1 MDRLDTAPWRG
12 IHTRILLV
20 LGVGW
25 ALDAFEVT
33 IINNVLTPL
42 VADFGIDTTRAL
54 IGNWTVWFTGLLIGA
69 LGFGWLADRLG
80 RKRLFV
86 ATLVLYSVATVLAAT
101 APSFEVFL
109 FFRFLTAIGVGG
121 EYSAITSAIGE
132 YMPARYRGRATVVTM
147 NFFSVGAVFA
157 SLVALFALGPLS
169 AFFTEQLGI
178 AGWRGALLIGAAAAL
193 YGLWARRA
201 IPESPRWLLSQGRT
215 READAVIT
223 TVSGVSRDGRV
234 QGPAVAARRSLRAQ
248 LAELVS
254 PPLRRRTAFA
264 CTIDFAA
271 SLAYYGVTTMLT
283 AFILVAGVVELPAAQ
298 VPYVTLTGN
307 VLGALLG
314 GYLLAL
320 VVDRYGRKVC
330 LVAAFVISIVGTV
343 GLGLA
348 GTAGS
353 LPLTVLAFTVALL
366 GATTAWIAVYTVVSE
381 IYPTH
386 LRATGVGLMVGAGR
400 IGGLIGVLAP
410 ALLVG
415 SLGLLTAVLAT
426 VAIFSSGLVAAL
438 WWYRNGPEAAGR
450 TLEELAPVGGR
461 V

>member
-1 MDRLDTAPWRG
+1 
-12 IHTRILLV
+12 
-20 LGVGW
+20 
-25 ALDAFEVT
+25 
-33 IINNVLTPL
+33 
-42 VADFGIDTTRAL
+42 
-54 IGNWTVWFTGLLIGA
+54 
-69 LGFGWLADRLG
+69 
-80 RKRLFV
+80 
-86 ATLVLYSVATVLAAT
+86 VATVLAAT

-109 FFRFLTAIGVGG
+109 LFRFLTAIGVGG

-132 YMPARYRGRATVVTM
+132 YVPARYRGRATVVTM

-169 AFFTEQLGI
+169 VFFTTQLGI

-193 YGLWARRA
+193 YGLWARRV
-201 IPESPRWLLSQGRT
+201 IPESARWLLSQNRT
-215 READAVIT
+215 AEADAVIT
-223 TVSGVSRDGRV
+223 SVTGIARDG
-234 QGPAVAARRSLRAQ
+234 AVRGLTVPARRSLRAQ
-248 LAELVS
+248 LGELWS
-254 PPLRRRTAFA
+254 PALRRRTTFA
-264 CTIDFAA
+264 CTVDFAA
-271 SLAYYGVTTMLT
+271 SLAYYGIITMLS
-283 AFILVAGVVELPAAQ
+283 AFILVAGVVEIDSAQ
-298 VPYVTLTGN
+298 VPYVLLIGN

-320 VVDRYGRKVC
+320 AVDRYGRKVC
-330 LVAAFVISIVGTV
+330 LIAAFVISIIGTV

-353 LPLTVLAFTVALL
+353 LPLTVIGFTVALG
-366 GATTAWIAVYTVVSE
+366 GATTAWISVYTVVSE

-415 SLGLLTAVLAT
+415 SFGLLTAVLAT
-426 VAIFSSGLVAAL
+426 VAIFSSGLLTAL

-450 TLEELAPVGGR
+450 TLEELAPAAWA
-461 V
+461 

>member
-1 MDRLDTAPWRG
+1 MDRLDTAPWNRL
-12 IHTRILLV
+12 HTRILLV
-20 LGVGW
+20 LGIGW

-42 VADFGIDTTRAL
+42 VEDFGIDTTYAL

-80 RKRLFV
+80 RKRLFI
-86 ATLVLYSVATVLAAT
+86 ATLILYSVATVLAAT

-109 FFRFLTAIGVGG
+109 FFRFLTAVGVGG

-132 YMPARYRGRATVVTM
+132 YVPARFRGRATVVTM

-169 AFFTEQLGI
+169 AFFTTQLGI

-215 READAVIT
+215 RDADGVIT
-223 TVSGVSRDGRV
+223 AVSGISRDGAV
-234 QGPAVAARRSLRAQ
+234 NGPTVPARRSLRAQ
-248 LAELVS
+248 LGELWS
-254 PPLRRRTAFA
+254 PALRRRTTFA

-271 SLAYYGVTTMLT
+271 SLAYYGITTMLS
-283 AFILVAGVVELPAAQ
+283 AFILVAGVVAIDPAR
-298 VPYVTLTGN
+298 VPYVLLTGN
-307 VLGALLG
+307 VLGALAG

-320 VVDRYGRKVC
+320 GVDRFGRKVC
-330 LVAAFVISIVGTV
+330 LITAFVISIVGTV

-353 LPLTVLAFTVALL
+353 LPLTVIGFTVALG
-366 GATTAWIAVYTVVSE
+366 GATTAWISVYTVVSE

-410 ALLVG
+410 ALLVD
-415 SLGLLTAVLAT
+415 SFGLLTAVLAT

-438 WWYRNGPEAAGR
+438 WWYRNGPEASGR
-450 TLEELAPVGGR
+450 TLEELAPAAV
-461 V
+461 

>member
-33 IINNVLTPL
+33 IINNLLTPL
-42 VADFGIDTTRAL
+42 VADFDIDTTRAL

-169 AFFTEQLGI
+169 AFFTGQLGI
-178 AGWRGALLIGAAAAL
+178 AGWRGALLIGAVAAF

-215 READAVIT
+215 EEADVVIT
-223 TVSGVSRDGRV
+223 AVSGVARDGRV
-234 QGPAVAARRSLRAQ
+234 QGTAVAARRSLRAQ

-254 PPLRRRTAFA
+254 PPLRRRTTFA

-320 VVDRYGRKVC
+320 AVDRYGRRAC
-330 LVAAFVISIVGTV
+330 LVVAFVISIVGTV

-386 LRATGVGLMVGAGR
+386 LRATGVGLMVAAGR

-415 SLGLLTAVLAT
+415 SFGLLTAVLAT

-450 TLEELAPVGGR
+450 TLEELAPVGAR
-461 V
+461 E

>member
-12 IHTRILLV
+12 LHTRILLV

-69 LGFGWLADRLG
+69 LGFGWLADRFG

-215 READAVIT
+215 R
-223 TVSGVSRDGRV
+223 
-234 QGPAVAARRSLRAQ
+234 
-248 LAELVS
+248 
-254 PPLRRRTAFA
+254 
-264 CTIDFAA
+264 
-271 SLAYYGVTTMLT
+271 
-283 AFILVAGVVELPAAQ
+283 
-298 VPYVTLTGN
+298 
-307 VLGALLG
+307 
-314 GYLLAL
+314 
-320 VVDRYGRKVC
+320 
-330 LVAAFVISIVGTV
+330 
-343 GLGLA
+343 
-348 GTAGS
+348 
-353 LPLTVLAFTVALL
+353 
-366 GATTAWIAVYTVVSE
+366 
-381 IYPTH
+381 
-386 LRATGVGLMVGAGR
+386 
-400 IGGLIGVLAP
+400 
-410 ALLVG
+410 
-415 SLGLLTAVLAT
+415 
-426 VAIFSSGLVAAL
+426 
-438 WWYRNGPEAAGR
+438 
-450 TLEELAPVGGR
+450 
-461 V
+461 